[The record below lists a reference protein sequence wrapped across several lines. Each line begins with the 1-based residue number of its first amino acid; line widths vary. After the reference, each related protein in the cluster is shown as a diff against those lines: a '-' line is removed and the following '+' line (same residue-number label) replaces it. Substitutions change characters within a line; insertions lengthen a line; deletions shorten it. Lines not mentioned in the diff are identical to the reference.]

1 MAGRRASLRLHT
13 MVLRRA
19 ALIDQHCESSAR
31 VIAQHC
37 SAWPIENESPGGGD
51 PQNQRMRIQSCRG
64 VRSSLICMPGA
75 PRGTW
80 RPATPADGVGAAMA
94 SNASWTRTV
103 GEVVLTL
110 LLPLLLAYYAINT
123 SGKL

>member
-1 MAGRRASLRLHT
+1 MTL
-13 MVLRRA
+13 
-19 ALIDQHCESSAR
+19 EYSAR
-31 VIAQHC
+31 HC
-37 SAWPIENESPGGGD
+37 QGPQNENPKLPGGEVFVD
-51 PQNQRMRIQSCRG
+51 
-64 VRSSLICMPGA
+64 CMPGA

>member
-1 MAGRRASLRLHT
+1 MRA
-13 MVLRRA
+13 
-19 ALIDQHCESSAR
+19 AR

-37 SAWPIENESPGGGD
+37 SAWPIENESPVAVAVTL
-51 PQNQRMRIQSCRG
+51 RKRIQSESCRG
-64 VRSSLICMPGA
+64 GEVVVDCMPGA